1 MLSARYRTVEILRA
15 GWGAAL
21 LVAPDRMLDAT
32 RSGPTDSAS
41 RGVARLLGAR
51 HLVQAVL
58 SGLRPD
64 PDVLA
69 LGVWVDSVHALTAS
83 LLAVGDRRRA
93 RAGCTDAAIAAG
105 WAVVG
110 CRDLR
115 RGHIS
120 PREHQRLRDGL
131 AALILRHVPGGR
143 LVRAQQWPNA
153 PVRGPATPTAAG
165 GAA

>member
-1 MLSARYRTVEILRA
+1 MLSPRYRSVEILRA
-15 GWGAAL
+15 AWGTAL
-21 LVAPDRMLDAT
+21 VVAPDRVLAAT
-32 RSGPTDSAS
+32 RSGPADSAS

-51 HLVQAVL
+51 HLVQALL

-69 LGVWVDSVHALTAS
+69 LGVWVDAVHALTAS

-93 RAGCTDAAIAAG
+93 RAGWTDAAIAAG
-105 WAVVG
+105 WAVAG
-110 CRDLR
+110 CGDLR
-115 RGHIS
+115 LGRIP

-131 AALILRHVPGGR
+131 AALVLRHVPGGR
-143 LVRAQQWPNA
+143 LVRAQQRPNA
-153 PVRGPATPTAAG
+153 PSRGPLPLSAAD